1 MLSGLNGTGRH
12 PLLMT
17 THPHIAGHVHM
28 HVSVCVCVSVCV
40 LVYVSS
46 PMTCSLKR
54 KPGVG
59 RGWDKPEATRLDSD
73 SGAGAPL
80 R

>member
-28 HVSVCVCVSVCV
+28 HVSVCVCICLCACVCV
-40 LVYVSS
+40 LTYDLFFEKEAGS
-46 PMTCSLKR
+46 R
-54 KPGVG
+54 KGLG
-59 RGWDKPEATRLDSD
+59 
-73 SGAGAPL
+73 
-80 R
+80 